1 MAKGFVHTLHSG
13 RAWVTKIEG
22 DQQPLPQA
30 HATKLVAVAAGRDE
44 AIARQTEHV
53 IHNEDG
59 SIAER
64 NCMAAIPPT
73 GPVSFT
79 HCGQGARVVE
89 R

>member
-22 DQQPLPQA
+22 DQQPLRA
-30 HATKLVAVAAGRDE
+30 FATKRVAVAGGRDE

-64 NCMAAIPPT
+64 NSYGRDP
-73 GPVSFT
+73 
-79 HCGQGARVVE
+79 AR
-89 R
+89 RPG

>member
-22 DQQPLPQA
+22 DQEPLPQA

-64 NCMAAIPPT
+64 NSYGRDPADRP
-73 GPVSFT
+73 G
-79 HCGQGARVVE
+79 
-89 R
+89 